1 MEYVGIIIALLSAG
15 LFLFGIG
22 YVFFKCIAYFFGGT
36 YAIKLKF
43 KKLTPNQLRIIEHHS
58 DYYQKLPPQSQALFR
73 KKALYFLHGHNFI
86 PKKNIVITDEVKMY
100 ICAAAAQITFG
111 LPLLK
116 LPRFRDILVFPSKYY
131 NKTTKHHHVGEVNTG
146 GAIVLSWEHIV
157 KGFANPHDGFN
168 VALHELAHALRLEDY
183 YPNEEH
189 DFLEQEDIN
198 YMHYLF
204 GKMKKQSQRGQKM
217 FIRNYAFSN
226 LEEFFAVS
234 VEYFFEQPRELRSEM
249 PQLYQCI
256 ANILRQDTAYLE
268 ELHWRKNHS

>member
-1 MEYVGIIIALLSAG
+1 MEYVLGF
-15 LFLFGIG
+15 FLVFLVLGFVGGFG
-22 YVFFKCIAYFFGGT
+22 YLVFSIIAYFFGGV
-36 YAIKLKF
+36 YAISITF
-43 KKLTPNQLRIIEHHS
+43 KKLTATQLRIIECHS
-58 DYYQKLPPQSQALFR
+58 TYYQKLPQKSKALFR
-73 KKALYFLHGHNFI
+73 KKVLYFLHGHNFI
-86 PKKNIVITDEVKMY
+86 PKKNVVITDEIEMY

-131 NKTTKHHHVGEVNTG
+131 NKTTKHHHVGEVNAG

-157 KGFANPHDGFN
+157 KGFDNPHDGFN

-189 DFLEQEDIN
+189 NFLEQEDIN

-204 GKMKKQSQRGQKM
+204 EKMKKESRSGKKM
-217 FIRNYAFSN
+217 FIRKYAFSN

-234 VEYFFEQPRELRSEM
+234 VEYFFEQPRELKSEM

-256 ANILRQDTAYLE
+256 SNILKQDTVYLE
-268 ELHWRKNHS
+268 EMYWRRTH